1 MTERAIPDSPMLADA
16 RAKPARRLAVW
27 NTRWLGVAFIAVLLA
42 LWELA
47 AASGAMPSLS
57 FPRMSEILA
66 AWWNL
71 VLSGEL
77 LRQLGD
83 SLWRMFA
90 GYFIGVSLG
99 VLIGLMMG
107 YFRVFYNLL
116 EPITEV
122 LRPIPSPAY
131 LPIVILFLGID
142 DEMKIFMIA
151 FASVFPVLL
160 NTYSGVRSV
169 DPIQLQTARTFGVS
183 GRKLLTQIV
192 LPASS
197 PYIFTGMRISLAVAL
212 IVMVISEMVAA
223 SNGIGY
229 FILSAQRGFKIRD
242 MFAGVLTLAVLGY
255 ILNRLFLL
263 IENRVLAWHYGYT
276 QQRT

>member
-122 LRPIPSPAY
+122 LRPIPSARRCSFCVRQWTRSSLMTEAGSVMVRRPCLVFGALKRKPACVCSSDCSTRRARLSRSMLLQRNAQSSPRLRP
-131 LPIVILFLGID
+131 LPNATMAIVQSSAL
-142 DEMKIFMIA
+142 
-151 FASVFPVLL
+151 
-160 NTYSGVRSV
+160 RS
-169 DPIQLQTARTFGVS
+169 
-183 GRKLLTQIV
+183 RKL
-192 LPASS
+192 ASIAS
-197 PYIFTGMRISLAVAL
+197 TSFSRRISISACCTRGGCTRVAGFC
-212 IVMVISEMVAA
+212 VISPHCAA
-223 SNGIGY
+223 
-229 FILSAQRGFKIRD
+229 
-242 MFAGVLTLAVLGY
+242 
-255 ILNRLFLL
+255 
-263 IENRVLAWHYGYT
+263 
-276 QQRT
+276 